1 MALSKIHLGRM
12 AEDSSV
18 TSAKITDGTLVNAD
32 FNACAAITASKAA
45 VGTST
50 EIAAA
55 TMNVALLG
63 FKMAV
68 TESLTV
74 FNLVD
79 GIVDEFHD
87 ESGTD
92 EGEGSND
99 LYCSS
104 NDLYI
109 NSTVPTGSPVS
120 VSAGFT
126 LTAVTEADTST
137 AGTNPGNGVGTTGEF
152 TVPAGL
158 TSLNMQV

>member
-18 TSAKITDGTLVNAD
+18 TSAKITDGTIVNAD
-32 FNACAAITASKAA
+32 LNACAAVTVSKTAT
-45 VGTST
+45 GTTT
-50 EIAAA
+50 EIANA

-68 TESLTV
+68 NDSLTV

-79 GIVDEFHD
+79 GVVDEFHD

-92 EGEGSND
+92 ESEGSND

-104 NDLYI
+104 NDNYI
-109 NSTVPTGSPVS
+109 NTCNTTWYCKCTKST
-120 VSAGFT
+120 
-126 LTAVTEADTST
+126 
-137 AGTNPGNGVGTTGEF
+137 TT
-152 TVPAGL
+152 TIRIC
-158 TSLNMQV
+158 SCC